1 MEKSNTT
8 YMSGHRERR
17 QSSASFRYGTFEK
30 YLEAQQQYAWLF
42 QHAIWSIK
50 FQDMVDAI
58 KEGRAIAISDGSH
71 KNKWGTKQRMLQNL
85 NDIECPIDIVT
96 GSAEDMYAAT
106 VTIRDIFYQYKDDEG
121 GQLSD
126 AIEQTNKCRTYIFLF
141 HQSKIEIVDNM
152 INNLYAKLDAFGA
165 WDDCDLYFRYLTLL
179 PINVL
184 GRVVKSTPTDFW
196 ANHLAAFKP
205 NGIPAEIDTQ
215 ELQYSTKKR
224 ATWVRAFYSDAAK
237 GRNSV
242 SNTSPTVANT
252 SDQGQDNNST

>member
-8 YMSGHRERR
+8 YMSGHRERI
-17 QSSASFRYGTFEK
+17 QSSASFRYGTFEQ
-30 YLEAQQQYAWLF
+30 YLEAQQKYALLF
-42 QHAIWSIK
+42 QHALCSIK
-50 FQDMVDAI
+50 FQDLVDAI

-96 GSAEDMYAAT
+96 GSAEDTDAAT

-126 AIEQTNKCRTYIFLF
+126 AIEQTNKGGTYIFLF

-152 INNLYAKLDAFGA
+152 LNNLYAKLDAFGA
-165 WDDCDLYFRYLTLL
+165 WDDCDLHFRYLALL
-179 PINVL
+179 PINLV
-184 GRVVKSTPTDFW
+184 GSVVKSTPTAFW

-215 ELQYSTKKR
+215 ELQYSTQKR
-224 ATWVRAFYSDAAK
+224 ATWVRASCSDAEK

-242 SNTSPTVANT
+242 SNK
-252 SDQGQDNNST
+252 